1 MGKSGK
7 PKAHAAPKKPH
18 APPAKKQSPAK
29 PQHAMSK
36 SLRGMKFMQRHTTS
50 FAAATTEHAG
60 GQEHAP
66 VDDAA
71 TEKPNCE
78 YFGRRSFGGFN
89 PAMEE
94 AFTAFYKA

>member
-36 SLRGMKFMQRHTTS
+36 SLQSMKFMQRHTAS
-50 FAAATTEHAG
+50 SAAATTERAG
-60 GQEHAP
+60 RQEHAP
-66 VDDAA
+66 VDDAT
-71 TEKPNCE
+71 TEKPNSE

-94 AFTAFYKA
+94 AFTAFYKV

>member
-1 MGKSGK
+1 
-7 PKAHAAPKKPH
+7 
-18 APPAKKQSPAK
+18 
-29 PQHAMSK
+29 
-36 SLRGMKFMQRHTTS
+36 MQRHTAS

-71 TEKPNCE
+71 TEKPNRE

-94 AFTAFYKA
+94 AFTAFYKV